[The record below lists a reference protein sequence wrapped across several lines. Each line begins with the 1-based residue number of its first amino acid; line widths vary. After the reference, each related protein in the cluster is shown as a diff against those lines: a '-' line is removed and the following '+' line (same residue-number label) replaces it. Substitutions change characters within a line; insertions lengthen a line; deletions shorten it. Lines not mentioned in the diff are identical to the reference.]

1 MFRRSR
7 LSVRPKLSTI
17 GRTGASQGT
26 PPSNEDSAKANI
38 EAETPVSATDTKL
51 ADEPIKQT
59 PGDSNEQHGETAAAS
74 AIQRRKRFS
83 VKPKVLPG
91 RPSALPR
98 TPKSP
103 IKPTLPPVKSP
114 APVIDKADAA
124 IEENSTAPQQ
134 EILPSEDSRLP
145 TTNDVLP
152 LEGSG
157 KNVHKPDETV
167 NIQPCNKGKEIS
179 PKTASVPRS
188 IPDREAIEISEK
200 AKTLMSK
207 ANLAASSQQ
216 FSLSQLLND
225 KSDLV
230 RLEKARKL
238 RQLLKQEMLKGKTK
252 KAKSNVK
259 EHCLDPSKM
268 TMRDLIRYLP
278 TANPMSTSLES
289 QQENETVLPPSPARE
304 ASPERAQEA
313 EVQPK
318 KFSPSLPEPMD
329 DASAAGEE
337 QQQQEEEAE
346 EEAEEEEDGEDEDA
360 VMVPQVKVAE
370 DGSLIIDEESLTVEV
385 QRMKGPNTIQDRDPI
400 FERGSTTTYSSFR
413 KGTHTKPWSTEETDM
428 FFLAINMVGT
438 DFSMICQLF
447 PHRARTEIKNK
458 FKKEERHNAWRID
471 KAFRERRRLDLEYFK
486 KLLQKIIEYQES
498 KKKLKAISEKE
509 KAPRKRKR
517 KSGKK
522 ETISLSD
529 VEEEAEDISNE
540 EQEGEKENL
549 CNKTTSDSRSK
560 RKRKDKDDPS
570 PDSKAEK
577 KKRKNMPDDEAIPAE
592 IQQEDVETPES
603 DKSTEATLL
612 GHKARKAP
620 KSKAILSD
628 KGESKSD
635 ETVEAQI
642 IVHSPKTRERLS
654 DNDSDQEV
662 TVLNSKPTRSG
673 RISKPVQSLNYPAKE
688 DRHSSA
694 SDGTLTSPGRD
705 AASKRKS
712 KTQGKR
718 RTAQKQA
725 TKESK
730 KPTLITLRASQS
742 EESDDDEEEAH
753 APHWDEENSKDAFVP
768 ASLCS
773 PKPVVGDV
781 EETMEELLPHDMPDV
796 LGMST
801 NALFPDELEP
811 NESGSLEPCEHQLD
825 LLVDV
830 IDFLSEHTE
839 ASEDEA
845 AQTLLAIG
853 NLSNVPQLTDRQA
866 SELDHT
872 SNIESSISIDVD
884 DTSIS
889 FQLEEYNESLQPSTV
904 EISQTAEFPAPH
916 TSNKSEEESCSTQ
929 EKSPPPK
936 KGRFAKIKPKPNLGS
951 RATKTVC
958 VKETKPVKLETTA
971 TSQPNTSEP
980 LESRQ
985 DEPEPS
991 QTENR
996 PTNNTPSLMPS
1007 PQTGYEPCEVKETT
1021 VPPIQKVTPETT
1033 MPPIQRVTP
1042 ETTMPPIQKVTPETT
1057 MPAKQTVTPET
1068 TMPPIQKVTAE
1079 TTMPSIQ
1086 TVIAETTMPPIQKV
1100 TPETTMPAKQ
1110 TVTPETT
1117 MPPIQKVTAETTM
1130 PSIQTVIAETT
1141 MPPIQKV
1148 TPETTMPAKQTVT
1161 PETTMPPI
1169 QKVTAETTMPSIQT
1183 VTAETT
1189 MPPIQKVTPE
1199 TTMPA
1204 KQTVT
1209 PETTMPP
1216 IQKITAETTMP
1227 SIQTVTAETT
1237 MPPIQRVT
1245 AETTVPPIQTVI
1257 AETTMPPIQK
1267 VTAETTMPSIQTVT
1281 AETTMPSIQTV
1292 TAETTMP
1299 SIQTVTAETT
1309 MPPIQ
1314 RVTAETT
1321 VPPIQRVTAETT
1333 MPPIQRVTAETTVP
1347 PIQRV
1352 TAETTMPPIQKAT
1365 PETTMPPIQKVTSQ
1379 TTMSRMQTLMPET
1392 TMPPKQ
1398 KVTLETTSS
1407 PKQKATLE
1415 TTLSPKQKVT
1425 LETTLSPKEKV
1436 IPDTAMP
1443 PKQTVTPETTLSPIQ
1458 KVTPQT
1464 TMSHIQT
1471 VTPETTMPPKQKVT
1485 LETTSSTKQKVTPGT
1500 AMPPKEK
1507 VTPETPLSPKQKVIP
1522 ETTLSPKQTVTPETT
1537 LSPKGKVTPETSLS
1551 PEQKV
1556 TPETSLSPK
1565 QTETAKSSTEP
1576 SLVCDLGT
1584 SKQTVEAVCD
1594 DITTTIPSLKS
1605 QEESTSPVLEQSINK
1620 NEAVRLTNEIPEV
1633 KSSEIKPSD
1642 DTCSLQETTA
1652 APELAIQSS
1661 KTSAL
1666 PRKGRLPKIK
1676 PKPNIGRS
1684 SRKKSAVD
1692 PEEKINLKCATA
1704 VTSEAQPAPVSVSES
1719 VLVSRK
1725 DSKKQTDPG
1734 SNSGSE
1740 TDLGHVKEK
1749 CAVTPSAQCVE
1760 TQQEPVKAVGET
1772 MKAPELG
1779 NKNLTQ
1785 TDRSSEEEKT
1795 DKPAP
1800 QSKPDS
1806 ESSKLGAVQRRRWI
1820 PKVKP
1825 KLVSLPRTT
1834 KSKVGAQ
1841 DNSLPIG
1848 ELVEPTSTTSHSASS
1863 KPDTET
1869 GIKDAVEAQQASCS
1883 LNSTTT
1889 DLISPALPESISTP
1903 EELKSFSVNFQM
1915 VDKITEACGSNQTSV
1930 ESCQLVQ
1937 RSPSDSV
1944 NVHQA
1949 EGNTYENQ
1957 GISQSRDSE
1966 PPEPQNTEAAAASK
1980 TFDYQH
1986 VFADMLPDQVP
1997 SDPDEPFF
2005 ILSLTE
2011 IPFCPSGGAMEA
2023 QQRNPVEPVLPP
2035 ATGVNVSL
2043 SDIYIPTPEKA
2054 ALGSDLIRVEEYL
2067 PSAPFVDISIL
2078 EEPQANPSRRTLI
2091 LAEAEDNSKDNIA
2104 EASLTESHPPV
2115 KGLSE
2120 TKLTG
2125 KAAAKEVNECS
2136 DNAKDVPETTAHE
2149 ESPSLTSETKR
2160 KPSETKGRKRQTRN
2174 TKATREL
2181 QKEHSETQSS
2191 KTMTSSSIKDQLTCF
2206 SSESSDLIELEE
2218 GPTNVSESFFSNV
2231 FTTVDEANPRSTTKD
2246 SAGPEKSQS
2255 KPVETK
2261 ATRKKQRKVD
2271 SSIESSTG
2279 RKDSLTE
2286 DSTALASSNLQEN
2299 QTSLPKRAIGS
2310 SKKDNAPGKRTG
2322 KSKSSIEVASSRFQ
2336 RTRVSVK
2343 STDALSLDPL
2353 PSSSS
2358 TVAMPTQESNQQSS
2372 KCSSSEPQVS
2382 QQSDS
2387 FDGSLSEEAPTN
2399 VTQFFIGDIFTE
2411 VTNDDGPAAE
2421 LEAQAAE
2428 TMKTER
2434 FKPANEIAKAS
2445 DDSLS
2450 GHSSSLTEAE
2460 ATAAIGAAE
2469 AEVGAAIGAAAE
2481 AAVGAAPSVECL
2493 TSLIQKAPDPSKS
2506 KAKKTRG
2513 KGSKKTNKSTSSEAQ
2528 PQDHPLTL
2536 CGAPKI
2542 SGSKNA
2548 SSVSTL
2554 SDKEPTP
2561 VSQPLAGASLTEVE
2575 KTQAQTTQGKSRQKR
2590 KTRASSG
2597 LPSLEPSVSTEEQPS
2612 QQTEPQSESKGTRGK
2627 QRNKKPTVGT
2637 TARRSRPQSKSMA
2650 ELAPPQTSTSG
2661 EPLLPIPDQSN
2672 ANEGFDDEPI
2682 SVSQYFLTDVFTEVD
2697 DKL

>member
-1 MFRRSR
+1 MEWYKAKLIGVDDVSEARGDKMCQDSMMKLKKLSWSVVALCVHNCDLKHAWLLGIFCCINPEDVALWLLILEAFSSTMSAEVENSAPVVTDPASPSSSTTPPTTPSTLAKASLKKEKKKAPEKTDEYLLARFQGDGVRYKAKLIGVDDVSEARGDKMCQDSMMKLKGMAVAARSQGKHKQRIWVNISMTGLKIIDEKSGVIEHEHAVNKISFIARDVTDNRAFGYVCGAEGQHQFFAIKTAQQAEPLVIDLKDLFQVIFNLRKKEAEAAQQAVKGDGSAVVENGEDSLLGIGAGKADQPVEQPDLFGDITTPPDIRVPNSTSSDLFGDDLFAGTVQSEGSSTAGNLFNSTSVNSTNSSLAALENLQLGPPPTSASAAPVWGAPSTAPVLNMPGVMPGGPRPVYPQPSAFGGLPIPPSAWGPQMPAQYAPPLSPPHLAWAQPTPTMAPGWGHPPSNPFHAGPFSAGAEQHGPTRPPPRPPVKEPPKVENSAFTALDPLGDKEKKMGKDMFKDFKIAKPPAIPARKGEQGSNAGSKEDGAFDQYFSSKVGVAQETADHDDFDIHQISAAPNGTPKPAGAMVPG
-7 LSVRPKLSTI
+7 LMDAFSPIPAQTQSISQNMFDDAFGVSTSSSTLPPVMNPSFGQSSDIIKILWEPKLSTI

-549 CNKTTSDSRSK
+549 Y
-560 RKRKDKDDPS
+560 
-570 PDSKAEK
+570 SKAEK

-936 KGRFAKIKPKPNLGS
+936 KG
-951 RATKTVC
+951 
-958 VKETKPVKLETTA
+958 
-971 TSQPNTSEP
+971 
-980 LESRQ
+980 
-985 DEPEPS
+985 
-991 QTENR
+991 
-996 PTNNTPSLMPS
+996 
-1007 PQTGYEPCEVKETT
+1007 
-1021 VPPIQKVTPETT
+1021 
-1033 MPPIQRVTP
+1033 
-1042 ETTMPPIQKVTPETT
+1042 
-1057 MPAKQTVTPET
+1057 
-1068 TMPPIQKVTAE
+1068 
-1079 TTMPSIQ
+1079 
-1086 TVIAETTMPPIQKV
+1086 
-1100 TPETTMPAKQ
+1100 
-1110 TVTPETT
+1110 
-1117 MPPIQKVTAETTM
+1117 
-1130 PSIQTVIAETT
+1130 
-1141 MPPIQKV
+1141 
-1148 TPETTMPAKQTVT
+1148 
-1161 PETTMPPI
+1161 
-1169 QKVTAETTMPSIQT
+1169 
-1183 VTAETT
+1183 
-1189 MPPIQKVTPE
+1189 
-1199 TTMPA
+1199 
-1204 KQTVT
+1204 
-1209 PETTMPP
+1209 
-1216 IQKITAETTMP
+1216 
-1227 SIQTVTAETT
+1227 
-1237 MPPIQRVT
+1237 
-1245 AETTVPPIQTVI
+1245 
-1257 AETTMPPIQK
+1257 
-1267 VTAETTMPSIQTVT
+1267 
-1281 AETTMPSIQTV
+1281 
-1292 TAETTMP
+1292 
-1299 SIQTVTAETT
+1299 
-1309 MPPIQ
+1309 
-1314 RVTAETT
+1314 
-1321 VPPIQRVTAETT
+1321 
-1333 MPPIQRVTAETTVP
+1333 
-1347 PIQRV
+1347 
-1352 TAETTMPPIQKAT
+1352 
-1365 PETTMPPIQKVTSQ
+1365 
-1379 TTMSRMQTLMPET
+1379 
-1392 TMPPKQ
+1392 
-1398 KVTLETTSS
+1398 
-1407 PKQKATLE
+1407 
-1415 TTLSPKQKVT
+1415 
-1425 LETTLSPKEKV
+1425 
-1436 IPDTAMP
+1436 
-1443 PKQTVTPETTLSPIQ
+1443 
-1458 KVTPQT
+1458 
-1464 TMSHIQT
+1464 
-1471 VTPETTMPPKQKVT
+1471 
-1485 LETTSSTKQKVTPGT
+1485 
-1500 AMPPKEK
+1500 
-1507 VTPETPLSPKQKVIP
+1507 
-1522 ETTLSPKQTVTPETT
+1522 
-1537 LSPKGKVTPETSLS
+1537 
-1551 PEQKV
+1551 
-1556 TPETSLSPK
+1556 
-1565 QTETAKSSTEP
+1565 
-1576 SLVCDLGT
+1576 
-1584 SKQTVEAVCD
+1584 
-1594 DITTTIPSLKS
+1594 
-1605 QEESTSPVLEQSINK
+1605 
-1620 NEAVRLTNEIPEV
+1620 
-1633 KSSEIKPSD
+1633 
-1642 DTCSLQETTA
+1642 
-1652 APELAIQSS
+1652 
-1661 KTSAL
+1661 
-1666 PRKGRLPKIK
+1666 
-1676 PKPNIGRS
+1676 
-1684 SRKKSAVD
+1684 
-1692 PEEKINLKCATA
+1692 
-1704 VTSEAQPAPVSVSES
+1704 SEAQPAPVSVSES

-2445 DDSLS
+2445 DDSL
-2450 GHSSSLTEAE
+2450 T
-2460 ATAAIGAAE
+2460 
-2469 AEVGAAIGAAAE
+2469 
-2481 AAVGAAPSVECL
+2481 
-2493 TSLIQKAPDPSKS
+2493 PDPSKS